1 MNNLI
6 TFKDLYNYL
15 NEISNLD
22 NLLNYNFKNIEIQ
35 ESILRLF
42 AKLECI
48 KELEEYSTCIGNFNL
63 QEISK
68 IAKFND
74 IFYYNNELIKLK
86 DNGDISDLTLISK
99 DNSILIATTS
109 KNYKKNTLSYK
120 ELDLPNII
128 LKFQLYKNKFKQYKI
143 CICLRD
149 KEQFL
154 KYNPNKTSD
163 DIIIKSYLK
172 DIILLDQK
180 DLIKS
185 FDIFKL
191 KYNNIKFDELLTYTK
206 INYRPHQLYTIDKTL
221 EYFSNYKNILWG
233 HIPRSG
239 KTYIMAGLI
248 ERYTKNNILIITTSP
263 NETITQYISI
273 LENLKLYGFNI
284 INYNKNIIIISK
296 QTFDHN
302 KNLKF
307 DNIDILFIDET
318 HNGGTT
324 FLTEKILN
332 NYKNVKKVYIT
343 ATYSKVINHYNID
356 KVINWD
362 LEDIKLCKTKK
373 IKELNNKHEGII
385 KYFNNIDYEKI
396 YSIYPDLSIIGL
408 DLENEIRN
416 YINDNKLIWNFERLF
431 DLVEYNKTENEKL
444 NTFNKDDNKQFI
456 FTDVIKYY
464 FTYIIKNIIP
474 NIDKKN
480 IECNQRL
487 IINNNNPSVI
497 LCFLPSN
504 NINIISNNLKTI
516 INEIDEEFEI
526 CISNTIQTNEK
537 FKINLNKSL
546 IRAKNTNKKAV
557 IVLTGVQ
564 GSLGITIPECDL
576 VLLMNNSK
584 SVDFIFQAMF
594 RSMSE
599 AKNKQ
604 IGYVIDLNIERVIYS
619 TSNYCN
625 YNYQN
630 YKDNIKHLINN
641 DIIKIYFNDDFKM
654 YDKNIIIDKI
664 YSYYNKFSSKYI
676 DYELNSLTNKQILLS
691 NEQYKQIKSF
701 LFTNK
706 KLSKVS
712 IHDDNIEN
720 DTIKLNTD
728 DSKKINSSTEYKEEI
743 NENNKKNYMITLKS
757 IIPLICL
764 LTIHDSTI
772 VEYNEM
778 INYIKSKQVL
788 YNILLNQFII
798 WWNHKMSDTEFD
810 YLTNLFNDLNLQ
822 NDKQIIKIIETI
834 KNLFIESKNNT
845 EELSKLI
852 DKYLIP
858 QEIEKKKNAEVST
871 PYKLRQ
877 EMLDTIPIEF
887 WSTKQKVFE
896 PCCGKGG
903 FVIDIFNRFKNNS
916 TLTEKEIIEE
926 CIYFADINPINI
938 FITKLLLDPDNKY
951 KLNSYEGDTLK
962 IDIEKEWQLEG
973 FDAVIGNPPYQ
984 EVDTKTGISKGGGNN
999 LYTKFIY
1006 YANNN
1011 LINNGYILFI
1021 NPPTYFSPGRSNN
1034 KNGTNLRNDILNKYY
1049 YHYINL
1055 EECAKYFNIGSKF
1068 IYYLIQKNNKY
1079 NSNLHIKCKYKNKV
1093 FNTIVNQNILNNLE
1107 YLPYLITNESITIIN
1122 KIQNNDAIKLNIY
1135 NSPDLRSDKKYVLN
1149 KLKKESDEDYKQRA
1163 LDSNFIY
1170 KIQATGKQIVYSTK
1184 KCKFQDNKKVLMS
1197 ESGYLNPFYDDGIL
1211 GVGGHCFYCLVNDKQ
1226 AGEYIINLLNSKLY
1240 KFYINIHK
1248 WSGFHHKLVL
1258 QDLPYIKLN
1267 ELNDKKLYNY
1277 FNLTDKEIE
1286 LIESF

>member
-1 MNNLI
+1 MNNLS

-15 NEISNLD
+15 NEINTIN

-35 ESILRLF
+35 ESLLRLF

-48 KELEEYSTCIGNFNL
+48 KELDNYLTCKGNFNL
-63 QEISK
+63 QEIEK
-68 IAKFND
+68 INNFND

-154 KYNPNKTSD
+154 KYNPNKTSN

-172 DIILLDQK
+172 DLILLDQI

-185 FDIFKL
+185 FETFKI
-191 KYNNIKFDELLTYTK
+191 KYNNIKFEELLTYK
-206 INYRPHQLYTIDKTL
+206 KLNYRPHQLYTIDKTL

-284 INYNKNIIIISK
+284 INYNKNVLLQKNKNIIIISK
-296 QTFDHN
+296 QILDHN
-302 KNLKF
+302 NNKKLKF

-324 FLTEKILN
+324 NLTEKILN

-373 IKELNNKHEGII
+373 IIELNNKHEGII

-408 DLENEIRN
+408 DLENEIRT

-480 IECNQRL
+480 IEYNQRL

-743 NENNKKNYMITLKS
+743 NENNKQNYMITLKS

-822 NDKQIIKIIETI
+822 NDKQIINIIETI

-916 TLTEKEIIEE
+916 TLTDKEIIEE

-938 FITKLLLDPDNKY
+938 FITKLLIDPNNKY
-951 KLNSYEGDTLK
+951 NLNSYEGDTLK
-962 IDIEKEWQLEG
+962 INIEKEWQLEG
-973 FDAVIGNPPYQ
+973 FDAVIGNPPYNSSGT
-984 EVDTKTGISKGGGNN
+984 VNTGNTVWQKFVYISLNKWIKINGYLNFVHPAGWRKPEEKNSKSKSKGMFKLICHDNTLISLTIRN
-999 LYTKFIY
+999 TKEGMKMF
-1006 YANNN
+1006 
-1011 LINNGYILFI
+1011 
-1021 NPPTYFSPGRSNN
+1021 
-1034 KNGTNLRNDILNKYY
+1034 KCGTRYD
-1049 YHYINL
+1049 
-1055 EECAKYFNIGSKF
+1055 
-1068 IYYLIQKNNKY
+1068 YYLIKK
-1079 NSNLHIKCKYKNKV
+1079 S
-1093 FNTIVNQNILNNLE
+1093 
-1107 YLPYLITNESITIIN
+1107 IN
-1122 KIQNNDAIKLNIY
+1122 KGYKTNI
-1135 NSPDLRSDKKYVLN
+1135 N
-1149 KLKKESDEDYKQRA
+1149 DEDYKDYKLNLNYYEWLPNGNIYNIFKIFNKIHDENVVNVIYNANIYESRRKYTSHNLNEEFKYPLIHSTNKKGVRYMYSSLNNKGHFYIKKIIFSKTGIDNFVIDKDGIYGMTELGIGIDLDNLINIDKFIDNFYKLETNNILKYLKYTNYA
-1163 LDSNFIY
+1163 LDWRLFTY
-1170 KIQATGKQIVYSTK
+1170 LK
-1184 KCKFQDNKKVLMS
+1184 KDF
-1197 ESGYLNPFYDDGIL
+1197 
-1211 GVGGHCFYCLVNDKQ
+1211 
-1226 AGEYIINLLNSKLY
+1226 
-1240 KFYINIHK
+1240 
-1248 WSGFHHKLVL
+1248 
-1258 QDLPYIKLN
+1258 
-1267 ELNDKKLYNY
+1267 YNY
-1277 FNLTDKEIE
+1277 LK
-1286 LIESF
+1286 